1 MTMSERSRERSQKRD
16 APAPANHKAFI
27 GGIPWSYDDFT
38 LKDGALPRPISPRAR
53 ASSASA
59 TSRAPGGH
67 LVPDL
72 GVVARPDRILTPQPA
87 VFADYGAVEATVVM
101 DKLTNHSRGF
111 GFVIFASDADLSKA
125 VEDFHDKELGGRR
138 ISVNKAVP
146 MSHTAPGTPSDALRH
161 GQTVPRDAGR
171 YDRGG

>member
-1 MTMSERSRERSQKRD
+1 MTTSRSRTVRCGDRS
-16 APAPANHKAFI
+16 
-27 GGIPWSYDDFT
+27 
-38 LKDGALPRPISPRAR
+38 ALARAR
-53 ASSASA
+53 HQHLRPRGRQAVTWCLIWASL
-59 TSRAPGGH
+59 RH
-67 LVPDL
+67 
-72 GVVARPDRILTPQPA
+72 DRILKPRPA